1 MGEEKKLKRK
11 ITTKSI
17 APLMRVDNESSLS
30 LQAQLRTRII
40 EAIDKGALPVGAK
53 LPSSR
58 RLAEELGVGRNTVFL
73 AYQQL
78 IAEGHLTARERSG
91 VFIAERPLIARG
103 AGVIVGRE
111 DRKARSKSWERI
123 RVNVREVRE
132 YRHPPDWQKYR
143 YPFIEGCY
151 DRSLFPVA
159 EWREASR
166 LALAVAEV
174 EQWSTDNGDADDAGL
189 IDQIRTKLLPRRG
202 ISAGSDE
209 ILITAGEQ
217 QALSLIIELFAGPS
231 CLAGVE
237 EPGLREIPEL
247 LRLRGA
253 DVDAIPVDDEGLVT
267 GKLRGNYDLVYA
279 TPSRQRPTGV
289 TMSLERRKQLIE
301 AAHAKDFLIIE
312 DDFECELNYL
322 HESLPSLYAL
332 DNGARVI
339 YAASLSKV
347 LAPGLRLGFLVAPPD
362 VIAAARRL
370 RDLTTR
376 RPSPNNQRTAA
387 FFLSLGH
394 YDAML
399 SRLSAVFE
407 ERLIALRDALN
418 HYRPLS
424 IAIPPVAGG
433 TAYWVK
439 GPEDLDGER
448 LVAAA
453 EEQGI
458 LIEPAKHFFG
468 EGATHRNMFRLGV
481 TSLPV
486 EKIRPGI
493 ALLSQAMRALGAGRG
508 EGQTGPHEKW
518 LDENALRKAV
528 TGATLLYKTV
538 YGEPCTIDIKPDGTL
553 QGRAGYASEDRDDGV
568 WRIDGDLWVRRW
580 KNWAYGEEA
589 AFHVAVSG
597 DTLYWLNK
605 SGERVDSAL
614 IARAEA

>member
-1 MGEEKKLKRK
+1 M
-11 ITTKSI
+11 KSI
-17 APLMRVDNESSLS
+17 APLLRVDDQSSLS

-40 EAIDKGALPVGAK
+40 EAIDKGALPIGAK

-91 VFIAERPLIARG
+91 VFIAERPLISRG
-103 AGVIVGRE
+103 AGVIVGGDE
-111 DRKARSKSWERI
+111 RKTRSKSGERM
-123 RVNVREVRE
+123 RLTVREARE

-174 EQWSTDNGDADDAGL
+174 EKWSTDNGDADDAGL

-217 QALSLIIELFAGPS
+217 QALSLIIELFAWPS

-253 DVDAIPVDDEGLVT
+253 AVEAIPVDDEGLVT
-267 GKLRGNYDLVYA
+267 AKLQGGYDLVYA

-301 AAHAKDFLIIE
+301 AAHAKDFLVIE

-433 TAYWVK
+433 TAYWVR
-439 GPEDLDGER
+439 GPEDMDAER
-448 LVAAA
+448 LVAMA
-453 EEQGI
+453 EERGI

-468 EGATHRNMFRLGV
+468 EGAQQRNMFRLGV

-493 ALLSQAMRALGAGRG
+493 ALLSQAMRDLGAERG
-508 EGQTGPHEKW
+508 GAEYEPQDKW
-518 LDENALRKAV
+518 LNESALRKAV

-538 YGEPCTIDIKPDGTL
+538 YGEPCTIEIMADGTL
-553 QGRAGYASEDRDDGV
+553 RGRAGYASEDRDEGV
-568 WRIDGDLWVRRW
+568 WRIDGDRWIRRW
-580 KNWAYGEEA
+580 RNWAYGEEA
-589 AFHVAVSG
+589 AFHIAVSG
-597 DTLYWLNK
+597 DTLYWLNQA
-605 SGERVDSAL
+605 GERVDSAL